1 MQRGR
6 CLAIIDLE
14 NDIYDYVAKR
24 IRAAHTGAYVV
35 GEYVETPAKFPA
47 VTLVEADN
55 RVLTRMRTS
64 DDIENGVSVMWD
76 MNIYS
81 NKTAGK
87 KAEAKAIANTADAV
101 FAEIGFT
108 RTFREQVPN
117 LNNATIYRIVCRYE
131 AVIDK
136 DFVIYHSE

>member
-1 MQRGR
+1 M
-6 CLAIIDLE
+6 IDLE
-14 NDIYDYVAKR
+14 SDILDYVAKR
-24 IRAAHTGAYVV
+24 LRAEHAGIWIA
-35 GEYVETPAKFPA
+35 GEYVDVPAKFPA

-76 MNIYS
+76 MNVYS

-87 KAEAKAIANTADAV
+87 KAEAK
-101 FAEIGFT
+101 EIGFT

-117 LNNATIYRIVCRYE
+117 INNATIYRIVCRYE

>member
-1 MQRGR
+1 
-6 CLAIIDLE
+6 
-14 NDIYDYVAKR
+14 
-24 IRAAHTGAYVV
+24 
-35 GEYVETPAKFPA
+35 
-47 VTLVEADN
+47 
-55 RVLTRMRTS
+55 MRTS

-76 MNIYS
+76 MNVYS

-87 KAEAKAIANTADAV
+87 KAEAKAIANTADSV

-117 LNNATIYRIVCRYE
+117 INNATIYRIVCRYE

-136 DFVIYHSE
+136 TFAIYQSE

>member
-1 MQRGR
+1 MK
-6 CLAIIDLE
+6 IIDLE
-14 NDIYDYVAKR
+14 SDIFDYVAKR
-24 IRAAHTGAYVV
+24 LRAEHAGIWIA
-35 GEYVETPAKFPA
+35 GEYVDVPAKFPA

-76 MNIYS
+76 MNVYS

-87 KAEAKAIANTADAV
+87 KAEAKAIANTADSV

-117 LNNATIYRIVCRYE
+117 INNATIYRIVCRYE

-136 DFVIYHSE
+136 NFVIYHSE

>member
-1 MQRGR
+1 M
-6 CLAIIDLE
+6 IDIE
-14 NDIYDYVAKR
+14 SDIFDYVAKQ
-24 IRAAHTGAYVV
+24 IRAAHTDAYVI

-55 RVLTRMRTS
+55 RILTRMRTS
-64 DDIENGVSVMWD
+64 DDIENGVSVMWE
-76 MNIYS
+76 MNVYS

-87 KAEAKAIANTADAV
+87 KAEAKAIANTADAA
-101 FAEIGFT
+101 FSEIGFT

-136 DFVIYHSE
+136 NFVIYHSE

>member
-1 MQRGR
+1 M
-6 CLAIIDLE
+6 IDLE
-14 NDIYDYVAKR
+14 SDIFDYVAKR
-24 IRAAHTGAYVV
+24 IRAAHTGAYVI

-55 RVLTRMRTS
+55 RILTRMRTS
-64 DDIENGVSVMWD
+64 DDIENGVSVMWE
-76 MNIYS
+76 MNVYS

-87 KAEAKAIANTADAV
+87 KAEAKAIANTADSV

-117 LNNATIYRIVCRYE
+117 INNATIYRIVCRYE

-136 DFVIYHSE
+136 NFVIYQSE